1 MLAFIDESG
10 DVGMKLDS
18 GSSQLFTITVVGF
31 ADFGIAN
38 KTDSLIES
46 LRIKMGIKSEF
57 KFSRLSSPNK
67 LLFFQELAECDFSYW
82 SVVIN
87 KAKLSGKGFQ
97 YKDPFYKYACKLVCL
112 NARESLENSIV
123 VIDGSGSREFRQQFQ
138 SYLKKNVNDKE
149 DDCPKIKKVKIAES
163 HKNNLLQ
170 LADMVCGAV
179 ARSYTEKSDSNIYR
193 KILSKKERSVQFWS
207 K

>member
-1 MLAFIDESG
+1 MLVFIDESG

-31 ADFGIAN
+31 TDFDEAS
-38 KTDSLIES
+38 KTDSLIGS
-46 LRIKMGIKSEF
+46 LRQKMRVKSEF
-57 KFSRLSSPNK
+57 KFSRLSPPNK
-67 LLFFQELAECDFSYW
+67 LLFFQELSQADFHYW

-87 KAKLSGKGFQ
+87 KAKLRGEGFQ

-123 VIDGSGSREFRQQFQ
+123 VIDGSGSREFRQQIQ
-138 SYLKKNVNDKE
+138 SYLKKSLNNQE
-149 DDCPKIKKVKIAES
+149 DDLPKIKKVKITDS
-163 HKNNLLQ
+163 LKNNLLQ

-179 ARSYTEKSDSNIYR
+179 ARSYTEKSDRNIYR
-193 KILSKKERSVQFWS
+193 EILRKKERNVQFWP